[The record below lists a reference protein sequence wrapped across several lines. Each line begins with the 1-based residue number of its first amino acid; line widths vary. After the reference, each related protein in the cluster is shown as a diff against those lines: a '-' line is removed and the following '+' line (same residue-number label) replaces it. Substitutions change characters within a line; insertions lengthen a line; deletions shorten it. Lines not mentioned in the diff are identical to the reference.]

1 VPSLDD
7 SERLWP
13 SESVRVPSG
22 RAAQPSCTGGVG
34 GSTLHARDS
43 DMLGCSAN
51 CFDSDPRRAAL
62 ANRDP
67 PTAPGPYLARPLPP
81 WAHTLR
87 APNSPGPVPRA
98 PHTAPCS
105 LARTLLGL
113 SASARPLNR
122 GWSTSTC
129 QALPAVCMA
138 AHPCRATVCK
148 CVCVCHGV
156 LGAGVEQLRGRRWPG
171 GEGPRGCWG
180 PGVCRRCEA
189 CRRLVTVGCG

>member
-1 VPSLDD
+1 
-7 SERLWP
+7 
-13 SESVRVPSG
+13 VPSG

-51 CFDSDPRRAAL
+51 CFDPRRAAL

-138 AHPCRATVCK
+138 AHPCRATVCVCM
-148 CVCVCHGV
+148 CVSRCVG
-156 LGAGVEQLRGRRWPG
+156 GRGRTVTRQAVAWW
-171 GEGPRGCWG
+171 RGTQGLLG
-180 PGVCRRCEA
+180 PGS
-189 CRRLVTVGCG
+189 LPTV